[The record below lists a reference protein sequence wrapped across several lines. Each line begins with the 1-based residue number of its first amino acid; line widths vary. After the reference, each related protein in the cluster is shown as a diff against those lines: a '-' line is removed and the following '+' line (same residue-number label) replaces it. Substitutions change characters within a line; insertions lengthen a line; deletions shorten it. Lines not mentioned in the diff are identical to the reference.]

1 MTEPSQYFK
10 GRTVQEQMNE
20 VIGYV
25 DTRAAEVATEA
36 IASDVAQVHQD
47 MLDADAEFLEEEV
60 GFSFT
65 DVAVLKAFHDPDQLG
80 S

>member
-1 MTEPSQYFK
+1 
-10 GRTVQEQMNE
+10 
-20 VIGYV
+20 
-25 DTRAAEVATEA
+25 
-36 IASDVAQVHQD
+36 